1 MNLGQFLDFCPFYWK
16 IVMLCH
22 LLQAVM
28 TLPLSLCAND
38 FVSVHLPGERTPLSQ
53 RALCGHTWRLC
64 PCSRTPSHKALAPGQ
79 GMGGGG
85 PVFPRPSL
93 TPSAFIV
100 GVCSPRQGAR
110 LTDKQMNLS
119 LPWFHDT
126 WNHRT
131 PWPWVETLSG
141 VQTSSA
147 H

>member
-38 FVSVHLPGERTPLSQ
+38 FVFVHLPGERTPLSQ
-53 RALCGHTWRLC
+53 RVLCGHTWRLC

-79 GMGGGG
+79 GMGGGW
-85 PVFPRPSL
+85 PCFPQTQPHAISL
-93 TPSAFIV
+93 YSRRVLT
-100 GVCSPRQGAR
+100 QAR
-110 LTDKQMNLS
+110 GQINDKQMNLS
-119 LPWFHDT
+119 LPRFHDT

-131 PWPWVETLSG
+131 PWPWIETLSG